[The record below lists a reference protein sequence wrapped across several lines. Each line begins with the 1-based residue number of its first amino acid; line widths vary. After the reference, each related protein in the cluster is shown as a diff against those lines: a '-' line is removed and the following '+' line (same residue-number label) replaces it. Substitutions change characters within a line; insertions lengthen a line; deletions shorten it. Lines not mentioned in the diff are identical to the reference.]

1 MNKAFCNKVG
11 QVLFFS
17 FINNTEQESYS
28 DKYQFFFI
36 HCKIL
41 SITKYS
47 ICVMHLIQMGSIAFH
62 GTKQDHLTQPFKL
75 IISHYNS
82 AGTVQVC
89 SCIPDLGQVWVSMK
103 YTSLR
108 NQLLHNYI

>member
-1 MNKAFCNKVG
+1 MTLSESVNICYGVKIHKALSTKVG

-17 FINNTEQESYS
+17 FINNTEQELYS
-28 DKYQFFFI
+28 DKYLIFFI

-62 GTKQDHLTQPFKL
+62 GTKPDPQSLDLTL
-75 IISHYNS
+75 
-82 AGTVQVC
+82 TVQMC
-89 SCIPDLGQVWVSMK
+89 L
-103 YTSLR
+103 
-108 NQLLHNYI
+108 